1 MSQKSNI
8 LKAFN
13 TLFFQFLDDVISIY
27 PDNEELPAAR
37 NSFETF
43 KKANPTALIKAWLA
57 FVYVP
62 YREFIEE
69 GNLKYFLEKDY
80 SRDLEDSPYKK
91 NVMEFITNFR
101 SQLRDMSAE
110 NQMHSVKYMQQ
121 LSKLS
126 QMYQ

>member
-1 MSQKSNI
+1 MSQKSNV

-27 PDNEELPAAR
+27 PENDDLPAAR

-43 KKANPTALIKAWLA
+43 KKANPTALVKAWYA
-57 FVYVP
+57 FVYIP
-62 YREFIEE
+62 YCDFIEE
-69 GNLKYFLEKDY
+69 GNLQYFLDKDY

-91 NVMEFITNFR
+91 NVMEFVTNFR
-101 SQLRDMSAE
+101 GQLKAMTPE